1 MSDPDDLWEQLCAM
15 PRPHKVVDFPRKKP
29 DGEPVGYIAMWVLTQ
44 AEQEEAIA
52 SADRRART
60 LIRAGDEK
68 GSMAKEGDVQ
78 LGFKDLYTNA
88 VADEILYRACRKVGK
103 LTEAFFPM
111 AAAMRTK
118 LTVDEVGLL
127 MTNYWTVQDEL
138 GPLSSRMTVEESNAY
153 IARLRKSGERHF
165 LDSVT
170 PDGARDLLYILVCHP
185 SRLQTDTSSPGP
197 QPVVGT
203 SSTSNPIDVAA
214 AIADA
219 FEEAGGAPE

>member
-1 MSDPDDLWEQLCAM
+1 MSDDLWEQLCAM

-29 DGEPVGYIAMWVLTQ
+29 DGEPVGQIAMWVLTQ

-52 SADRRART
+52 SADRRARS
-60 LIRAGDEK
+60 LIRAADEK
-68 GSMAKEGDVQ
+68 GVVAKEGEVN

-127 MTNYWTVQDEL
+127 MTTYWTVQDEL
-138 GPLSSRMTVEESNAY
+138 GPLSSRMTIEETNAY
-153 IARLRKSGERHF
+153 LERLRKSGERHF

-170 PDGARDLLYILVCHP
+170 ADGARDLVFTLVCRP
-185 SRLQTDTSSPGP
+185 SLLSTPTSSPGP
-197 QPVVGT
+197 QPDAGT
-203 SSTSNPIDVAA
+203 SSTSNPTAELREGIVS
-214 AIADA
+214 A
-219 FEEAGGAPE
+219 FEESGGAPE